1 MAKVTAKYQITIPP
15 KVREALRI
23 VPGCEVDIQKK
34 GSRYVLIVD
43 PIAELKKNW
52 QGKFKDKQTSDEYMN
67 QIRGEI
73 M

>member
-15 KVREALRI
+15 KVRKALRI
-23 VPGCEVDIQKK
+23 VPGSEVDIQKK

-52 QGKFKDKQTSDEYMN
+52 RGKFKDTQTSDEYMN
-67 QIRGEI
+67 QVRGEI

>member
-15 KVREALRI
+15 KVRKALRI
-23 VPGCEVDIQKK
+23 FPGSEVDIQKK

-52 QGKFKDKQTSDEYMN
+52 RGKFKDKQTSDEYMN
-67 QIRGEI
+67 QVRGEI

>member
-15 KVREALRI
+15 EVRKHLRI
-23 VPGCEVDIQKK
+23 VPGTEVDIRKK
-34 GSRYVLIVD
+34 GSQYVLIVD
-43 PIAELKKNW
+43 PIADLKNSW
-52 QGKFKDKQTSDEYMN
+52 RGKFKDDQTSDEYMN

>member
-15 KVREALRI
+15 KVRKALRI
-23 VPGCEVDIQKK
+23 VPGSEVDIQKK

-52 QGKFKDKQTSDEYMN
+52 RGKFKDKQTSDEYMN
-67 QIRGEI
+67 QVRGEI

>member
-15 KVREALRI
+15 KVRKELRI
-23 VPGCEVDIQKK
+23 FPGSEVDIQKK

-52 QGKFKDKQTSDEYMN
+52 RGKFKDKQTSDQYMN
-67 QIRGEI
+67 QVRGEI

>member
-15 KVREALRI
+15 KVRKALRI
-23 VPGCEVDIQKK
+23 VPGSEVDIQKK

-43 PIAELKKNW
+43 PITELKKNW
-52 QGKFKDKQTSDEYMN
+52 RGKFKDTQTSDEYMN
-67 QIRGEI
+67 QVRGEI